1 MALPP
6 LSEDRG
12 FRAYFSMK
20 TLLLKDS
27 TLRVSVMS
35 FRHEIVYSVMR
46 AYFEAIVSQV
56 LIWDERSYGLLWNTV
71 MVDDISARLHEFQQ
85 EGKRWRLYAVLFGVI
100 NLRRELRIVPFE
112 NALEEHMT
120 TGLTVSAVAVIDM
133 DRIEDTF
140 GTRHLREDVLEDFVN
155 KYNAWHNSF
164 DWFVR
169 LFENGRLK
177 AENRV
182 GRTMDDVIMWL
193 KHQPE
198 LVNVRITPN
207 QFADARTDV
216 ETDFGILIRKSFMLT
231 GVNGV
236 SRMQFREGAMAL
248 RAAFDDLIDVHGSLH
263 DPESIGSVFWSAD
276 SVVALLSNGIGFSI
290 KRGDLGFVRINA
302 PVGTPLHIVR
312 GLRNM
317 LTAFASAAPE
327 QLVVT
332 ESEDISVPSF
342 ITGDGFVPSL
352 SECHRQ
358 LCEAIGRMK

>member
-1 MALPP
+1 
-6 LSEDRG
+6 
-12 FRAYFSMK
+12 MK
-20 TLLLKDS
+20 TLLLKDN

-35 FRHEIVYSVMR
+35 FHHEIVYSVMR
-46 AYFEAIVSQV
+46 AYFEALISQV

-71 MVDDISARLHEFQQ
+71 MVDDITSKLHELERNKQY
-85 EGKRWRLYAVLFGVI
+85 RLYAVLFGVI
-100 NLRRELRIVPFE
+100 NLRRELHIVPFRQ
-112 NALEEHMT
+112 ALEEHMT
-120 TGLTVSAVAVIDM
+120 TGLTVSAVAVM
-133 DRIEDTF
+133 DLHHIEDTF
-140 GTRHLREDVLEDFVN
+140 QTRNVPDDILEDFVN

-198 LVNVRITPN
+198 LVNVRITPK

-216 ETDFGILIRKSFMLT
+216 ETDFGILVKKTFALDGFNNI
-231 GVNGV
+231 
-236 SRMQFREGAMAL
+236 SRVQFREAAMAL
-248 RAAFDDLIDVHGSLH
+248 RAAFDDLTHIHSSLH

-290 KRGDLGFVRINA
+290 KRGALGFVRIQV
-302 PVGTPLHIVR
+302 PVGTPLHIVQ

-317 LTAFASAAPE
+317 LDAFAGAVPDV
-327 QLVVT
+327 LTVT
-332 ESEDISVPSF
+332 ETEDIAIEPFIAGEGYVP
-342 ITGDGFVPSL
+342 TL
-352 SECHRQ
+352 SECNRHY
-358 LCEAIGRMK
+358 CEAIAQIR